1 MKLTY
6 FRECTP
12 SFVYALHHKISKFVK
27 TKSETMYV
35 GLKHLH
41 SFLPYLLL
49 TVLFIAFV
57 KSVIAYRGKHPHTE
71 GHRKNGLIVLI
82 LAHLQFLIGGVLY
95 FVSPMS
101 TSGLNDVGSAMKDS
115 TLRLYTLEHPLMMIL
130 AIVFITM
137 AYSKSKKDLSDQLK
151 HKVKSV
157 YFGIALLLILSRIPW
172 SAWL

>member
-1 MKLTY
+1 
-6 FRECTP
+6 
-12 SFVYALHHKISKFVK
+12 
-27 TKSETMYV
+27 MYI

-49 TVLFIAFV
+49 TVLMFVFV

-82 LAHLQFLIGGVLY
+82 LAHIQFLIGGVLY

-101 TSGLNDVGSAMKDS
+101 TGGLNDIGAAMKDP

-130 AIVFITM
+130 AIVLITM
-137 AYSKSKKDLSDQLK
+137 AYSKSKKDISGKLK

-157 YFGIALLLILSRIPW
+157 YFGTALLLILSRIPW